1 MKARAEMARRSKARK
16 AKQQMDVEWRIEIL
30 RKLEDLSELSR
41 LRKDIQRI
49 TVALEKLAGIGGQDS
64 DEELL
69 SLPESEGEETE
80 IQGSKEKGKQREEK
94 LDRDNEEEG
103 MERQEEDNEM
113 EGVEEGGGNF
123 SLVAYSVRTRV

>member
-49 TVALEKLAGIGGQDS
+49 RWHWRSWLA
-64 DEELL
+64 
-69 SLPESEGEETE
+69 
-80 IQGSKEKGKQREEK
+80 
-94 LDRDNEEEG
+94 
-103 MERQEEDNEM
+103 
-113 EGVEEGGGNF
+113 
-123 SLVAYSVRTRV
+123 